1 MRKSNQV
8 GAHFDK
14 IANSYDL
21 YKKNNQYYYDNLKI
35 LLASFIHSKSKVLE
49 IGCGT
54 GDLIAS
60 LKPEYGMGFD
70 ISNKMIAIAKRKHR
84 NIHFSTHWPKQK
96 FDYIFMSDVVEHLEY
111 PDETF
116 RKISKLMNCKSIFIC
131 TMANPKLEPILMIAE
146 KMKLKMPEEKEEV
159 ETLKYHC
166 GECGTDFEVKGNK
179 KGNRSRDVLHCGKKS
194 FFSGH
199 NDVVPVVMPRPVH
212 ERAGRHREQHH
223 RHDHA

>member
-146 KMKLKMPEEKEEV
+146 KMKLKMPEGPHYRI
-159 ETLKYHC
+159 KYKDLRSMIEDSGMEIREHNFKLLIPIKIPLI
-166 GECGTDFEVKGNK
+166 TYFANK
-179 KGNRSRDVLHCGKKS
+179 YLERFFRKYAFIEYFTATKS
-194 FFSGH
+194 
-199 NDVVPVVMPRPVH
+199 
-212 ERAGRHREQHH
+212 
-223 RHDHA
+223 